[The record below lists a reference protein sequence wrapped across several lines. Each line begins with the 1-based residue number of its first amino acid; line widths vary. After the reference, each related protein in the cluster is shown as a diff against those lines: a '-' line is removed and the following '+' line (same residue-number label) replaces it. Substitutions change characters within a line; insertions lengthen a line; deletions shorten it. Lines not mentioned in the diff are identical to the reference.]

1 MHDVFIIEAPGKV
14 RVFQDL
20 LRKVGVEAKVQA
32 TNGHICE
39 FPKEPRD
46 LGIDQ
51 AFRPFNR
58 ILINPETGRYIR
70 EALVG
75 AKNVFIA
82 TDADQE
88 GDVIAWDVA
97 ELIADIWPEP
107 FRVRLKGMDEESVRQ
122 AITDATAVR
131 KEDAVPGRTR
141 AILDRMIG
149 FTLSHKGVK
158 VGRIRTPLLGI
169 CRDENLPVDKL
180 RLTAPSKDGGRP
192 WIAECDVLD
201 PITIKIA
208 KQLEDVVFPELD
220 RRRESKPYTSKPKH
234 TGEVLVRAGDALG
247 LKPHEAQQKM
257 QDLYESGRMS
267 YPRAGSKGLS
277 PSIAAKIAE
286 IVKKSRYNFE
296 AAKVSTKTD
305 GDVHD
310 APYPIGPVNVT
321 HDPENVGDH
330 EGMRVLIARDLVK
343 TGQSHIIEEAFGSVA
358 GQHLRKLGFSDAI
371 SDFVSKLPWRR
382 ENGPRYPGQE
392 AWPENK
398 VINRLPETVLLEA
411 AMQKGLGRPSTW
423 ARHIKKFM
431 EDGLVDNQLKL
442 TSKGQAWAAASPE
455 VLLDPR
461 LSSAIESA
469 CERVTDAIMIDP
481 NREPW
486 EMLSEKIIKAL
497 PADIREKLVDA
508 VADVK
513 QRPKIDLTAMYRSTV
528 SLDEVLEAAKEKTY
542 SLGPK
547 APTLED

>member
-58 ILINPETGRYIR
+58 ILKNPETGRYIR
-70 EALVG
+70 EALTG

-107 FRVRLKGMDEESVRQ
+107 FRVRLKGMDEDSVRE
-122 AITDATAVR
+122 AITDARAVR

-169 CRDENLPVDKL
+169 CRDENLPVARL
-180 RLTAPSKDGGRP
+180 RLIAPSKDRGRP
-192 WIAECDVLD
+192 WVAECDVLD
-201 PITIKIA
+201 PITLKIA
-208 KQLEDVVFPELD
+208 KQLENVQFPELD
-220 RRRESKPYTSKPKH
+220 KRRQSQPYTSKPKH
-234 TGEVLVRAGDALG
+234 TGEVLVRAGDVLQ

-257 QDLYESGRMS
+257 QDLYESGKMS

-277 PSIAAKIAE
+277 PTIAAKIAE

-296 AAKVSTKTD
+296 PANVATKTD
-305 GDVHD
+305 ADVHD
-310 APYPIGPVNVT
+310 APYPIGAVNVT
-321 HDPENVGDH
+321 HDPEKVGDH

-343 TGQSHIIEEAFGSVA
+343 AGQSHIIEEAFGSVA
-358 GQHLRKLGFSDAI
+358 GDHLRKLGFSDAV
-371 SDFVSKLPWRR
+371 SDFVAKLPWRR

-392 AWPENK
+392 AWPESQ

-411 AMQKGLGRPSTW
+411 VMKKGLGRPSTW
-423 ARHIKKFM
+423 ARHVEKFM

-442 TSKGQAWAAASPE
+442 TGKGKAWAEASPE

-461 LSSAIESA
+461 LSAAIESA

-486 EMLSEKIIKAL
+486 ELLSEKIIKAL
-497 PADIREKLVDA
+497 PADIRQKLIEA
-508 VADVK
+508 IADVK

-528 SLDEVLEAAKEKTY
+528 GLDEVLEAAKEKTY